1 MITVIDYGAGNLKSV
16 EKALNFLGAENEIT
30 SDPEKIKNAEKLIL
44 PGVGSFGAAMENLKS
59 SGIDAAIKKAVSAV
73 PILGICLGLHLMFEY
88 SEESNCGGLGILKGK
103 VGKIPDFGLKIPHVG
118 WNSLNVK
125 GGKIFD
131 GIQSG
136 TYVYFVH
143 SYCISE
149 CDEKIVTATVDYG
162 CEIPIAVQSGNV
174 HAVQFHPEK
183 SGEDGLRILE
193 NFVKGV

>member
-30 SDPEKIKNAEKLIL
+30 SNPEKIKNAEKLIL

-59 SGIDAAIKKAVSAV
+59 SGIDEAIKKAAAAV
-73 PILGICLGLHLMFEY
+73 PILGICLGLQLMFEY
-88 SEESNCGGLGILKGK
+88 SEESNCGGLGILKGS

-125 GGKIFD
+125 GGKIFE

-143 SYCISE
+143 SYCIDE
-149 CDEKIVTATVDYG
+149 CDEKTVTATVDYG
-162 CEIPIAVQSGNV
+162 CEIPIAVQSGNI

-183 SGEDGLRILE
+183 SGEDGLKILE